1 VTPVNWLSFAGTYT
15 YTDARLADGTPEIRR
30 PRHAASASGTIR
42 FADGRGRAT
51 VNVIY
56 NGKMPDS
63 WFRFP
68 ITPVELA
75 AYTIMGGIIEYD
87 VTPHATVYVR
97 GENVFNANYEEV
109 FSYRALGAVVL
120 AGLKLRTGN

>member
-1 VTPVNWLSFAGTYT
+1 
-15 YTDARLADGTPEIRR
+15 
-30 PRHAASASGTIR
+30 
-42 FADGRGRAT
+42 
-51 VNVIY
+51 
-56 NGKMPDS
+56 MPDS

>member
-1 VTPVNWLSFAGTYT
+1 
-15 YTDARLADGTPEIRR
+15 
-30 PRHAASASGTIR
+30 
-42 FADGRGRAT
+42 
-51 VNVIY
+51 
-56 NGKMPDS
+56 MPDS

-75 AYTIMGGIIEYD
+75 AYTIVGGIIEYD

-97 GENVFNANYEEV
+97 GENVFNATYEEV
-109 FSYRALGAVVL
+109 FSYRAPGSVVL